1 MELIQKTFQN
11 MILRVNTCD
20 IALFLFYSFKNHKID
35 FEKSHLVD
43 VMDPDS
49 GKNLLDFHHKQ

>member
-11 MILRVNTCD
+11 MILRVNSCD
-20 IALFLFYSFKNHKID
+20 TALFLFYFFKNHKIG
-35 FEKSHLVD
+35 FEKRHLVH

-49 GKNLLDFHHKQ
+49 DQKN